1 VAIAEAG
8 VHLFKQYAVGDYDA
22 AERMIPVI
30 RLRALPRRRAGRPRE
45 CCVRCVHVCENFG
58 FFYALNHGVSD
69 DTIERAFAALRR
81 FRALPLAPHFANG
94 AHANLRFL
102 HYPAAGCP

>member
-30 RLRALPRRRAGRPRE
+30 DYGPYLAGERGALESVA
-45 CCVRCVHVCENFG
+45 FD
-58 FFYALNHGVSD
+58 VS
-69 DTIERAFAALRR
+69 TSAKMSGSSMR
-81 FRALPLAPHFANG
+81 
-94 AHANLRFL
+94 
-102 HYPAAGCP
+102 